1 MKQIHHK
8 NTLIYYDGIQVFDAQ
23 DDIGG
28 GYIGILVDTAESDHD
43 HYLVVGIAPVQLQR
57 LRLAEIDLRAAIIGR
72 PETEWFLASAPAGR
86 EAEGTLEL
94 EARTG
99 DIPDEYLPGT
109 GLFLGAHDAGPPCS
123 AFNEARSRNTVAL
136 ELSIESPMPS
146 EQHRVPLGLLTGV
159 LGNFGSLLKHA
170 YDRARQGTPGPG
182 ASARRSDW
190 RRIFDVAVPAIPG
203 SVKVLLLASE
213 SPGLFGQTGVAAAL
227 EIVDKLAA
235 TASDPGNAIQI
246 VKEFQGH
253 TAGAFLR
260 LVQFAAESEISLA
273 YTWASPDRADVSS
286 ASISRPQA
294 AALAQ
299 VLVSSEKL
307 GTEVKT
313 LTGTLRK
320 VDADKGGWRLKSHTD
335 GEEYSGKI
343 GAGVSLSKVIID
355 SEYTFICEETT
366 EFAIAS
372 GKETQKLVL
381 TILRENH

>member
-8 NTLIYYDGIQVFDAQ
+8 NTLVYYDGVQVFDAQ

-28 GYIGILVDTAESDHD
+28 SYICVLVDTAEIGHD
-43 HYLVVGIAPVQLQR
+43 HYLVVGIAPAELQR

-72 PETEWFLASAPAGR
+72 PGTEWFLVPAATGVQ
-86 EAEGTLEL
+86 GPLEL
-94 EARTG
+94 AARTG
-99 DIPDEYLPGT
+99 EIPEEYLPGE
-109 GLFLGAHDAGPPCS
+109 GLFLGARGAGSPCS

-235 TASDPGNAIQI
+235 TASAPGNAIQI

-294 AALAQ
+294 AALAE

-320 VDADKGGWRLKSHTD
+320 VDADKGEWRLKSHTD

-343 GAGVSLSKVIID
+343 GAGVSLSRVIID

-372 GKETQKLVL
+372 GKETQKLTL
-381 TILRENH
+381 TSLRENR

>member
-8 NTLIYYDGIQVFDAQ
+8 NTLIYYDGVQVFDAQ

-28 GYIGILVDTAESDHD
+28 SYIGVLVDTAEPGHD
-43 HYLVVGIAPVQLQR
+43 HYLVVGIAPAELQR

-72 PETEWFLASAPAGR
+72 PGAEWFLAPAAKG
-86 EAEGTLEL
+86 ADGTLEL

-99 DIPDEYLPGT
+99 EIPEEYLPGA
-109 GLFLGAHDAGPPCS
+109 GLFLGARGAGPQCS
-123 AFNEARSRNTVAL
+123 AFNEARSRNTVVL
-136 ELSIESPMPS
+136 ELSIESPVPS
-146 EQHRVPLGLLTGV
+146 EEHRVPLGLLTGV

-182 ASARRSDW
+182 ASAGRSDW
-190 RRIFDVAVPAIPG
+190 RRIFDVAVPALPG

-235 TASDPGNAIQI
+235 AASDPGNAIQI

-294 AALAQ
+294 AALAE

-313 LTGTLRK
+313 LTGILRK
-320 VDADKGGWRLKSHTD
+320 VDADKGEWRLKSHAD
-335 GEEYSGKI
+335 SEEYSGKI
-343 GAGVSLSKVIID
+343 GAGVSLSRVIID

-372 GKETQKLVL
+372 GKETQKLIL
-381 TILRENH
+381 TSLKENR

>member
-1 MKQIHHK
+1 MMKIHHK
-8 NTLIYYDGIQVFDAQ
+8 NTLIYYDGVQVFDAQ

-28 GYIGILVDTAESDHD
+28 NYIGVLVDTAESGHD
-43 HYLVVGIAPVQLQR
+43 HFLVVGIAPAELQR

-72 PETEWFLASAPAGR
+72 PGKGWFLAAATAGV
-86 EAEGTLEL
+86 GGPLDLE
-94 EARTG
+94 ERTG
-99 DIPDEYLPGT
+99 DIPEEYLPGD
-109 GLFLGAHDAGPPCS
+109 GLFLGARSVGSPCS

-136 ELSIESPMPS
+136 ELSIESPVPS

-159 LGNFGSLLKHA
+159 LMIFGTLLKHA
-170 YDRARQGTPGPG
+170 YDRARQGTSGPG
-182 ASARRSDW
+182 ASAGRCDW
-190 RRIFDVAVPAIPG
+190 RRIFDVAVPALPG

-227 EIVDKLAA
+227 DIVDKLAA
-235 TASDPGNAIQI
+235 TASDPDNAIHR

-260 LVQFAAESEISLA
+260 LVQFAAESELSLA

-294 AALAQ
+294 AALAEA
-299 VLVSSEKL
+299 LVSSESL

-320 VDADKGGWRLKSHTD
+320 VDADKGEWRLKSHTD

-355 SEYTFICEETT
+355 SEYTFVCEETT
-366 EFAIAS
+366 EFALAS
-372 GKETQKLVL
+372 GKETQKLTL
-381 TILRENH
+381 TSLRENR